1 MGSFRVLSQR
11 TGRMA
16 TLAALVVATLGQAV
30 LPALA
35 SADAVTA
42 RSIALSSATSNAT
55 GVTYTVGFTATTGVG
70 AYIVEFCGDSPVFK
84 ETCTAPSGFSAASA
98 ALGTDGATTATAVTG
113 SANKLVVTNTI
124 AAAGS
129 VTDSF
134 TGIHNPTDAGT
145 MYARIITFDTPTN
158 ASNASA
164 DDSTGHKDFG
174 SVAIA
179 INDDVSVTGSVQESM
194 QLCASATAMT
204 DDCTD
209 ATPPSLKLA
218 NANGAL
224 DTSLLTVP
232 LYTQISTNAAGGAVV
247 SLKSDAAACGG
258 LHRVGDAYDA
268 NHCFIKPA
276 STDVAAGSGLF
287 GLKLSANDTTDAAKG
302 TFQKHSGS
310 IYDTAAYRL
319 GFDSEHPTAPE
330 NGVTSVYGDQVLD
343 TDGAPANSRNMTMT
357 FGASATNMT
366 PAGTYQAKLSLIA
379 TGTF

>member
-1 MGSFRVLSQR
+1 MNSFRVLSQR

-35 SADAVTA
+35 SADAVTS
-42 RSIALSSATSNAT
+42 RSVALSSATSNAT
-55 GVTYTVGFTATTGVG
+55 GVTYKVSFTATTGVD
-70 AYIVEFCGDSPVFK
+70 AYIVEFCNDSPVFK
-84 ETCTAPSGFSAASA
+84 ETCTGPSGFSATSA
-98 ALGTDGATTATAVTG
+98 ALGADGTTATAVTG

-134 TGIHNPTDAGT
+134 TGIHNPTAAGT
-145 MYARIITFDTPTN
+145 MYARIITFDTAAN
-158 ASNASA
+158 ASAAVA
-164 DDSTGHKDFG
+164 DDSTGYQDYG

-194 QLCASATAMT
+194 QLCASAALMTAS
-204 DDCTD
+204 CTG

-218 NANGAL
+218 DGNGAL
-224 DTSLLTVP
+224 GTTLLTVP
-232 LYTQISTNAAGGAVV
+232 LYTQISTNAASGAVV

-258 LHRVGDAYDA
+258 LHRIGDAYDA
-268 NHCFIKPA
+268 THCYIKP
-276 STDVAAGSGLF
+276 SDTTVGNNSGLF
-287 GLKLSANDTTDAAKG
+287 GLMLSANDTSDATKG
-302 TFQKHSGS
+302 TFQKHSSS
-310 IYDTAAYRL
+310 IYDTTNYKMD
-319 GFDSEHPTAPE
+319 FDSDHPTAPE
-330 NGVTSVYGDQVLD
+330 HGVTSVYGDQVLD
-343 TDGAPANSRNMTMT
+343 TAGAPADSRNMTMT
-357 FGASATNMT
+357 FGASSNSMT